1 MTVSSQSAAAQ
12 PLAGIRVT
20 DFTWI
25 GAGSYTTKM
34 LADSG
39 ADVVKIES
47 ADRID
52 SLRLA
57 APYKDGI
64 KGVNRS
70 GYFADRNSSKRSL
83 TLNMKHPRAIELV
96 SRLIVQSDVIANNF
110 TPGVMDRF
118 GLGYEAVRRIK
129 PGIIYLAMS
138 MQGAS
143 GPESGYLGYGAT
155 MAAVTGI
162 QHLTGLP
169 GREPAGTGTNYPDHL
184 PNPCHATFAVLAAL
198 RHRRRT
204 GQGQY
209 IDMAQ
214 TEPTIALLG
223 PQVMDY
229 TVNGINAGPRGNASS
244 DDAAPYGA
252 YPCAGEDRWIALG
265 VHDDGQ
271 WARLVEALGRPDW
284 ATQAAFASAEGR
296 RAHRADLDALLAK
309 QTAGFDASAL
319 AQTLQ
324 AAGIPAARVSTAADV
339 IEDPQLA
346 HRGHWLTLDHPEMG
360 PSLYNAQ
367 PFRMKHAPPGGRR
380 PAPLLGQ
387 HTHEV
392 CRDLLGLSPEDIE
405 ALEADGA
412 LT

>member
-1 MTVSSQSAAAQ
+1 MAGL

-25 GAGSYTTKM
+25 GAGSYTTKI

-47 ADRID
+47 NGRID

-57 APYKDGI
+57 APYKDGKPGI
-64 KGVNRS
+64 NRS

-83 TLNMKHPRAIELV
+83 TLNMKHPQALDLV
-96 SRLIVQSDVIANNF
+96 SRLILQSDVIANTF

-118 GLGYEAVRRIK
+118 GLGYDAVRAIK
-129 PGIIYLAMS
+129 PDIIYLAMS
-138 MQGAS
+138 MQGS
-143 GPESGYLGYGAT
+143 TGPEKNYLGYGAT

-162 QHLTGLP
+162 QQLTGLP
-169 GREPAGTGTNYPDHL
+169 GREPAGTGTNYPDHI
-184 PNPCHATFAVLAAL
+184 PNPCHAAFAVLAAL

-204 GQGQY
+204 GQGQR

-223 PQVMDY
+223 PAVLDY
-229 TVNGINAGPRGNASS
+229 TVNGRVQQPRGSASL
-244 DDAAPYGA
+244 DAAPYGV
-252 YPCAGEDRWIALG
+252 YPCAGEDRWIAICVMHDAHWQVLRALLG
-265 VHDDGQ
+265 QPAWMLDAAMMHTAG
-271 WARLVEALGRPDW
+271 RLE
-284 ATQAAFASAEGR
+284 R
-296 RAHRADLDALLAK
+296 RAAIDAQLSVETARWNGNDLMAA
-309 QTAGFDASAL
+309 
-319 AQTLQ
+319 LQ
-324 AAGIPAARVSTAADV
+324 AQGVPAGVVSNAAD
-339 IEDPQLA
+339 ITRDAQLA
-346 HRGHWLTLDHPEMG
+346 HRGHWLTLNHPEMG

-367 PFRMKHAPPGGRR
+367 PFRYLRNSAGAAR

-387 HTHEV
+387 HTEEI
-392 CRDLLGLSPEDIE
+392 CRELLGLSE
-405 ALEADGA
+405 AEIAQLVSEGA